1 MLTINRY
8 REIFL
13 SEFYLDSSGV
23 VKRSTDGYLGRFKKG
38 DDAVFFQGAGD
49 YWFTQIPR
57 TRATV
62 RRSHLVLLLSGIH
75 IPDDKEVDHIDGNR
89 NNDHPSNLR
98 VVNRRANS
106 CNRKKRSDNTSG
118 VTGIRWSDAHGH
130 YVIRKTVNG
139 TRMSRSR
146 KTWGE
151 ALAVLQELAQ
161 MDADYTSRHG
171 S

>member
-13 SEFYLDSSGV
+13 SEFYLDSQGV
-23 VKRSTDGYLGRFKKG
+23 VKRSNDGYLGRFKKG
-38 DDAVFFQGAGD
+38 DDAAFFQGAGD
-49 YWFTQIPR
+49 YWFIQVPGVR
-57 TRATV
+57 TTV
-62 RRSHLVLLLSGIH
+62 RRSHLVLLLSGIP
-75 IPDDKEVDHIDGNR
+75 IPDDKEVDHIDGDR

-98 VVNRRANS
+98 VVNRRTNS

-139 TRMSRSR
+139 TRVSRSR
-146 KTWGE
+146 KTWEE
-151 ALAVLQELAQ
+151 ALVVLQELAL
-161 MDADYTSRHG
+161 MDADYTARHG